1 MYKTGLLKETGL
13 LRGFVVGNA
22 REYSV
27 EIIETLSR
35 TVSIKAKDELSA
47 LTKAKHLYANEA
59 ILLESQDYVITEF
72 KLAESTGNKP
82 NSI

>member
-1 MYKTGLLKETGL
+1 
-13 LRGFVVGNA
+13 VGNA

-35 TVSIKAKDELSA
+35 TVSIKAEDGPDA
-47 LTKAKHLYANEA
+47 LAQVKHLYASEK
-59 ILLESQDYVITEF
+59 IVLDSQDYVITEF
-72 KLAESTGNKP
+72 KLAESIGNKP

>member
-1 MYKTGLLKETGL
+1 MVTMHKTGL

-35 TVSIKAKDELSA
+35 TVSIKAKDELGA
-47 LTKAKHLYANEA
+47 LTKAKHLYASEK
-59 ILLESQDYVITEF
+59 IVLESQDYVITEF
-72 KLAESTGNKP
+72 KLAESIGNKP

>member
-1 MYKTGLLKETGL
+1 MHKTGLLKETGL
-13 LRGFVVGNA
+13 LKGVVMGNA

-35 TVSIKAKDELSA
+35 TVSIKAKDELGA

-59 ILLESQDYVITEF
+59 IVLNSQNYVITEF
-72 KLAESTGNKP
+72 KLAESIGNKP

>member
-1 MYKTGLLKETGL
+1 M
-13 LRGFVVGNA
+13 GNA

-35 TVSIKAKDELSA
+35 TVCIKAKDELGA

-59 ILLESQDYVITEF
+59 IVLNSQDYVITEF
-72 KLAESTGNKP
+72 KLAESIGNKP